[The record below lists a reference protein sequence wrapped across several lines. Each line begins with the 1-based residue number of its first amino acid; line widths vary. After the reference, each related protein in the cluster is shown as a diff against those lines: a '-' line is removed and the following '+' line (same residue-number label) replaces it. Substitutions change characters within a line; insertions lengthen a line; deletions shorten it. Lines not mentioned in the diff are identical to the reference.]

1 MIHAHAEVVRST
13 KIAVVKISNI
23 KGYKPQTNILNIVKK
38 AF

>member
-1 MIHAHAEVVRST
+1 VEVERNIKIVAEE
-13 KIAVVKISNI
+13 ISNI

>member
-1 MIHAHAEVVRST
+1 MTLAHVEVVRNIKT
-13 KIAVVKISNI
+13 AVEGISNI

>member
-1 MIHAHAEVVRST
+1 MFMSEAVRST
-13 KIAVVKISNI
+13 NNVAEEASNI